1 MPTSFISPENE
12 WYQWRP
18 SPRERKNIRVL
29 VSLSPE
35 NYPIGFKDTVED
47 GDFPVVWTN
56 TDYNMV
62 YLNMGHGRRIFTDAT
77 QNYLVCNAL
86 RWLMRDRFAK

>member
-1 MPTSFISPENE
+1 MITISLAKGE
-12 WYQWRP
+12 P
-18 SPRERKNIRVL
+18 SISVA
-29 VSLSPE
+29 VASLSPE
-35 NYPIGFKDTVED
+35 NYPIGFKDTVEA

-77 QNYLVCNAL
+77 QNYLICNAL